1 MNAQVRRLTVMSITA
16 TNAQSRHSPAKGVI
30 MRYAVVTLLVLAS
43 LQADPRQLLLPD
55 RGMDDAQDQDQ
66 QMGNPDEI
74 MSRFVDRTG
83 L

>member
-1 MNAQVRRLTVMSITA
+1 
-16 TNAQSRHSPAKGVI
+16 
-30 MRYAVVTLLVLAS
+30 MRYAVVSLLVLAS